1 MKHRRAAVTGLGI
14 ITAIGKDI
22 PSFWENLLKG
32 KCGIEAITLFDAS
45 RYRSKKGA
53 EVKGFDSRLYFSTRH
68 LRRMSRCDQL
78 GLKAAEEAI
87 LDSHLDLKGADRERI
102 GIFIGGGAGGIFSA
116 ERYRREMLERGWRR
130 VRPSLLLPFA
140 TCAITDTIAEKY
152 GFLGPRATIATA
164 CSSSATAIGYAL
176 TSIRSQEVDVAIVGG
191 SESLSEVT
199 FGGFNALRAVDED
212 CCRPFDLNRQG
223 LSLGEGAAML
233 LIEEAEHALRRG
245 AKIYA
250 ELLGYGLTGDGH
262 HMTAPD
268 PDGNGACRAMKEA
281 LKDSGIDPEDVD
293 YINAHG
299 TATPANDLAE
309 TKAIKGLLEDRA
321 RKIPVSAIKS
331 MVGHCLGSA
340 GAVEAVATVLSVQE
354 NRIPPTINYQTPDP
368 DCDLDYVPNQFR
380 NYPVHIAL
388 SNSFAF
394 GGNNTVL
401 VFGKWRSEMQEGKGD
416 GGKVLIK

>member
-1 MKHRRAAVTGLGI
+1 LGI
-14 ITAIGKDI
+14 ITAIGNDI
-22 PSFWENLLKG
+22 LSFWENLLKG
-32 KCGIEAITLFDAS
+32 KCGIGAITLFDAS
-45 RYRSKKGA
+45 RYRSKKA
-53 EVKGFDSRLYFSTRH
+53 AQVKGFEPHLYFSTH
-68 LRRMSRCDQL
+68 QLRRMSRCDQM

-87 LDSHLDLKGADRERI
+87 LNSGLDLGRADRERI

-116 ERYRREMLERGWRR
+116 ERYRREVLERGWHR

-140 TCAITDTIAEKY
+140 TCTITDTIAQKH
-152 GFLGPRATIATA
+152 GILGPRATIATA

-176 TSIRSQEVDVAIVGG
+176 TSIRSSEVKVAIVGG

-199 FGGFNALRAVDED
+199 FGGFNALRAVDEG

-250 ELLGYGLTGDGH
+250 EVLGYGLTGDGH

-268 PDGNGACRAMKEA
+268 PDGNGALRAMKEA

-309 TKAIKGLLEDRA
+309 TKAVKGLWGDRA

-331 MVGHCLGSA
+331 MVGHCLGAA
-340 GAVEAVATVLSVQE
+340 GAVEAVATVLSVRE
-354 NRIPPTINYQTPDP
+354 NRIPPTINYLTPDP
-368 DCDLDYVPNQFR
+368 ECDLDYVPNQFR

-401 VFGKWRSEMQEGKGD
+401 VFGKWKSEIQEGRGN
-416 GGKVLIK
+416 GGKFS